1 MSRPRE
7 DRFQRLAEIV
17 DEAPTHLDPAALET
31 WLEATCGGDGW
42 LREQARELLG
52 HRDAVPTAF
61 LAPPRSTAGDR
72 PPPEAIGPFTVT
84 RRLGRGG
91 MGEVFAARDPEAGRD
106 VAIKLVHAAG
116 GGGPVGAEILSRFE
130 NERRMLARMDHPGIA
145 RVWSVGRTEGG
156 EPWLA
161 MELVPAARD
170 IIAAAE
176 QRHLDLRERVR
187 MMARVAEA
195 VHHAHQR
202 GVVHRDLKPG
212 NIVVSDEDAARP
224 PRPRVIDFGVARLA
238 DEAASLDFRTRAG
251 QLIGTQA
258 YMAPEQARDPA
269 GADVRSDVFALGT
282 VLYELLS
289 GRRAFT
295 SAGGP
300 PAVPLPAAGGPF
312 AIPPDLDVI
321 VRTAIADDPE
331 DRYGSAEAM
340 AADLRR
346 FLADAPIAARPA
358 TRGYL
363 LRKFLRR
370 HRTGVLLTA
379 AVAITIVTVAIVATD
394 QAIRATR
401 AEQAAT
407 RLAYRAGIVAAAAA
421 VRERDGS
428 AAAAF
433 LDEVDPELRNWE
445 WSLLDRQARGYR
457 RRIAVSDVYL
467 ETIALDG
474 DGRVLV
480 RPTIPQARGRTDEPR
495 PIEDMLVL
503 PAKGLAVDGLR
514 AVAWGDEELRVVDTA
529 TGTTLGRR
537 AIPWPI
543 AAAVIQGPELL
554 AIDQDRRLW
563 RIPLE
568 GSADPEPLEVA
579 DPALDRIHALA
590 AGPDGSVLLLG
601 DTGFSVRTADGISR
615 TAAFPGARR
624 SSRPVASPDGSL
636 VAVCRADRTVLVL
649 AVTDGR
655 TVAEFGP
662 LPEPGIRAA
671 FDQTG
676 SRLAVAHPSGG
687 VRIHRVPGGEPV
699 GPLRMAHAGDVT
711 AIGFDRDGRL
721 LTADFQGSL
730 LQWDVDAA
738 SDLPRVLQH
747 PAAVSQVRFRDER
760 TVETLTVDG
769 RLRRWRAGESVDD
782 GATGDT
788 VAVAEDSWLTVAVPG
803 GPRLWGTTA
812 GNLIVDSDAGR
823 RTIEVFDR
831 PHLSSIDASPDGTRV
846 ALVHDR
852 DGVAVV
858 NLAGGGIWRDSMAGQ
873 GGSDVAWLD
882 DRRLLAVSMD
892 GRVLEFDIRSGRHR
906 LVAEVPRAICLT
918 VLGGGTEPRHAMV
931 GTMTG
936 TLTLVSL
943 PSGEILRRIEGH
955 GLGVSSV
962 AVSPDGRRI
971 ASGDIGGTIS
981 VRDRIDGQE
990 LYRIT
995 GSEASGL
1002 ATGILHLAWSP
1013 DGKALAAANA
1023 GGSVMVWAADGPWAG
1038 EEAERGEADY

>member
-17 DEAPTHLDPAALET
+17 DEAPTHLDPAAFET
-31 WLEATCGGDGW
+31 WLEATCGGDAW

-52 HRDAVPTAF
+52 HRGAVPTDF
-61 LAPPRSTAGDR
+61 LAPARATAADR
-72 PPPEAIGPFTVT
+72 PPPQTIGPFTVT

-91 MGEVFAARDPEAGRD
+91 MGEVFAARDPEADRD

-161 MELVPAARD
+161 MELVPGARD
-170 IIAAAE
+170 IVTAAGE
-176 QRHLDLRERVR
+176 RGLDLRDRVR

-212 NIVVSDEDAARP
+212 NIVVSDEDAGRP

-269 GADVRSDVFALGT
+269 GADVRCDVFALGT
-282 VLYELLS
+282 VLYELLA

-300 PAVPLPAAGGPF
+300 PAVPLPDAGGPF
-312 AIPPDLDVI
+312 PIPPDLDVI
-321 VRTAIADDPE
+321 VRTAIAEDPE
-331 DRYGSAEAM
+331 DRYGSAEAL

-346 FLADAPIAARPA
+346 FLEDAPIAARPA

-370 HRTGVLLTA
+370 HRTGVLVTA

-401 AEQAAT
+401 AEHAAT

-421 VRERDGS
+421 VRERDGT

-433 LDEVDPELRNWE
+433 LDEVDPELRGWE
-445 WSLLDRQARGYR
+445 WSILDRQARGYR
-457 RRIAVSDVYL
+457 RRITVSDVYL

-474 DGRVLV
+474 DGRILV
-480 RPTIPQARGRTDEPR
+480 RPTIPRARGRTDEPR
-495 PIEDMLVL
+495 DLEDILVL
-503 PAKGLAVDGLR
+503 AAKGLTVDGSR
-514 AVAWGDEELRVVDTA
+514 AVVWGDEELRLVDTT

-543 AAAVIQGPELL
+543 AAAVIQGPDLL
-554 AIDQDRRLW
+554 AIDRDRRLW

-568 GSADPEPLEVA
+568 GSADPEPIGAA
-579 DPALDRIHALA
+579 DPALEQIHALA

-601 DTGFSVRTADGISR
+601 DTGFSVRDAAGGRR
-615 TAAFPGARR
+615 TVPFPGARR

-636 VAVCRADRTVLVL
+636 VAVGRADRTVLVL
-649 AVTDGR
+649 AVADGR

-662 LPEPGIRAA
+662 LTEPGQRLA
-671 FDQTG
+671 FDHTG
-676 SRLAVAHPSGG
+676 RRLAVAHPSGG
-687 VRIHRVPGGEPV
+687 VRIHRVPGGEPI

-738 SDLPRVLQH
+738 SDLPRVLEH
-747 PAAVSQVRFRDER
+747 PVAVSQVRFSDER
-760 TVETLTVDG
+760 TLETLTVDG
-769 RLRRWRAGESVDD
+769 RLRRWRAGEPGDAE
-782 GATGDT
+782 ATADP
-788 VAVAEDSWLTVAVPG
+788 VAVAEHAWLTVAVPG
-803 GPRLWGTTA
+803 GPRVWGTTT

-831 PHLSSIDASPDGTRV
+831 PHLSSIDASPDGTKV
-846 ALVHDR
+846 ALAHAL
-852 DGVAVV
+852 DGLAVV
-858 NLAGGGIWRDSMAGQ
+858 DLAGGGIWRDSMADQ

-882 DRRLLAVSMD
+882 DRRLLAASMD
-892 GRVLEFDIRSGRHR
+892 GRVVEFDIRSGRHR
-906 LVAEVPRAICLT
+906 LIAEVPEPRCLT
-918 VLGGGTEPRHAMV
+918 VLAGGREPRHAIV
-931 GTMTG
+931 GNAEG

-943 PSGEILRRIEGH
+943 PSGDIRRRIEGH
-955 GLGVSSV
+955 GMSVSSI

-971 ASGDIGGTIS
+971 ASGDMGGTIS
-981 VRDRIDGQE
+981 IRDRADGQE
-990 LYRIT
+990 LLRLT
-995 GSEASGL
+995 VPAASGRP
-1002 ATGILHLAWSP
+1002 GDILHLAWSP
-1013 DGKALAAANA
+1013 GGQALVAAGSDGR
-1023 GGSVMVWAADGPWAG
+1023 GVVWAADGPWAG
-1038 EEAERGEADY
+1038 TLRD